1 METFLRFWM
10 GYVLISVE
18 GEQTERFLN
27 LCKSRGIVIR
37 KLCRTGEQS
46 LTCILSVRS
55 FFQLR
60 PVRHKTKV
68 HIRILEK
75 HGMPFFFFKSRKRK
89 AFFLGI
95 LLCFCLVAILSSRI
109 WNIHI
114 EGNIQNTT
122 PEILEFLESQ
132 GIVHGIARRKLNC
145 SQIAASVRK
154 QYPEITWVSAK
165 ITGTRLILTIQEGVQ
180 QKNIQDSKQPPCS
193 LASELEGTIVKMIT
207 RTGFPVVREGDE
219 IKKGDLLVA
228 GQLELKND
236 SQEIFR
242 YEYVHADADIYVR
255 HKLSYYYEFP
265 LEYET
270 EITEGTLK
278 KAGYLKLGRWYL
290 EFGGNLP
297 KGWRKTTEEFPLRI
311 TENFR
316 LPVSFGRITMEK
328 YKKIKSIYTKEQAKA
343 LAWTHLQSYE
353 EKLMEKGL
361 QISANNV
368 KIETNHD
375 SCVSRGSLEVIE
387 KTGKEIP
394 VERSEQPTERTSE
407 NDEQYH

>member
-1 METFLRFWM
+1 MEKILRLWA

-27 LCKSRGIVIR
+27 LCRSRGICIR
-37 KLCRTGEQS
+37 NLSCPDDRHLTG
-46 LTCILSVRS
+46 IISVRH
-55 FFQLR
+55 FFLLR
-60 PVRHKTKV
+60 PIRSKTRV

-75 HGMPFFFFKSRKRK
+75 HGMPFFFFRSKKRK

-95 LLCFCLVAILSSRI
+95 LLCFCLMVTLSCHI

-114 EGNIQNTT
+114 EGNIRNST
-122 PEILEFLESQ
+122 PEILKFLEEQ
-132 GIVHGIARRKLNC
+132 GIVHGIARRKVNC
-145 SQIAASVRK
+145 SQIAAAVRR
-154 QYPEITWVSAK
+154 QYPEITWVSAR
-165 ITGTRLILTIQEGVQ
+165 IEGTRLILTIQEGVQ
-180 QKNIQDSKQPPCS
+180 QDTAEEESSPCS
-193 LASELEGTIVKMIT
+193 LASELDGTIVKIIT
-207 RTGFPVVREGDE
+207 RTGFPIVKEGDE

-228 GQLELKND
+228 GRLELKND

-265 LEYET
+265 MEYEA
-270 EITEGTLK
+270 EVSQGTQK
-278 KAGYLKLGRWYL
+278 KGGYLKLGNWYL
-290 EFGGNLP
+290 ELSTKLP
-297 KGWRKTTEEFPLRI
+297 EGWRKTTEEFPLRI
-311 TENFR
+311 TENFK
-316 LPVSFGRITMEK
+316 LPVSFGRISMEQ
-328 YKKIKSIYTKEQAKA
+328 YKRVQSIYTKEQAKTK
-343 LAWTHLQSYE
+343 AWKHLQLYE
-353 EKLMEKGL
+353 EKLIQKGV

-368 KIETNHD
+368 KIETNHN

-394 VERSEQPTERTSE
+394 VEILEQPTERTSE